1 MSRYEP
7 PPVPPPA
14 EAAARTRALRR
25 RPRSRERR
33 GAAAGDTDAAWD
45 AAMVSGSGS
54 ESSRS
59 VPRAV
64 VGTEEAEEQK
74 SVEGK
79 KRERGVGPVAADV
92 ELSKWRRLWC
102 VSRRP
107 TCHHIQVK
115 EALDH
120 WNCPDGPGCLVL
132 DDLFMVLLEADLCL
146 LVFY

>member
-7 PPVPPPA
+7 PPAPPPA

-64 VGTEEAEEQK
+64 VGTEAEEQK

>member
-1 MSRYEP
+1 VYLGRWWG
-7 PPVPPPA
+7 
-14 EAAARTRALRR
+14 LR
-25 RPRSRERR
+25 RPRSRRVWR
-33 GAAAGDTDAAWD
+33 GRKG
-45 AAMVSGSGS
+45 GG
-54 ESSRS
+54 
-59 VPRAV
+59 
-64 VGTEEAEEQK
+64 
-74 SVEGK
+74 
-79 KRERGVGPVAADV
+79 GVGPVAADV